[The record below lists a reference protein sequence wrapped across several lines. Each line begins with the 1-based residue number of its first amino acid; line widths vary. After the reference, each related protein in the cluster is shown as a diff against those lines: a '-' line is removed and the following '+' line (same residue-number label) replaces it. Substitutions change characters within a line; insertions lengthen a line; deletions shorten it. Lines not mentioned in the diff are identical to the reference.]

1 MKVEFLKIREENLEM
16 IRNWRNSPEVSNYMY
31 TDDFITVDQ
40 QKKWFRQIKDDPTK
54 KYWIIKVDDKYVGV
68 VNLYDID
75 KRNKRCYWAYY
86 LAESSIRGKGLGRLI
101 ELNIIKYIFE
111 DLGLNKL
118 CCEVLSFNEIVVKI
132 HKKYGSKIE
141 GHFREHIFKDGEFH
155 DIFCMGIL
163 KEEWS
168 EIKKNF
174 DFDIIKIE

>member
-1 MKVEFLKIREENLEM
+1 MKVEFLRIREENLEM

-101 ELNIIKYIFE
+101 ELNIIKSFIP
-111 DLGLNKL
+111 LG
-118 CCEVLSFNEIVVKI
+118 
-132 HKKYGSKIE
+132 
-141 GHFREHIFKDGEFH
+141 FKSYF
-155 DIFCMGIL
+155 
-163 KEEWS
+163 
-168 EIKKNF
+168 
-174 DFDIIKIE
+174 